1 MSKEESIII
10 PAYRRMM
17 KAAASGRGVTLS
29 ANEVFAIVTFDD
41 AITQAVYTEDDKI
54 ADEKKE
60 LDALMGRCEDCT
72 VPIYCGR
79 FCAMCARDRK
89 KAK

>member
-17 KAAASGRGVTLS
+17 KAAISGRGVTLS
-29 ANEVFAIVTFDD
+29 ANEVFTIVTFDD
-41 AITQAVYTEDDKI
+41 AITQAVYTEDEKI
-54 ADEKKE
+54 ADGKKE
-60 LDALMGRCEDCT
+60 LDALMGRCEHCAM
-72 VPIYCGR
+72 PIYCGR
-79 FCAMCARDRK
+79 LCAMCARDRV